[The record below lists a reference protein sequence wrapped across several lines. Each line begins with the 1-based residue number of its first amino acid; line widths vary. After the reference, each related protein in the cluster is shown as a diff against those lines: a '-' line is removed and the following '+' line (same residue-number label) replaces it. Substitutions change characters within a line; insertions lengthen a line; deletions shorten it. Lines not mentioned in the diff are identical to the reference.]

1 MNVERIQPDGMN
13 RPTAYSHVVVVN
25 GGRLVFI
32 AGQTPL
38 DANGAVVG
46 VGDFRAQVIHVFE
59 NLKTALDAAGAT
71 FADVVKV
78 VQYIPKQVPAAER
91 RAMSEVRSTYLSAAS
106 LPVSTLL
113 GVESLAHPD
122 FLIEIEAIAAL
133 P

>member
-1 MNVERIQPDGMN
+1 MSVERIQPDGMN
-13 RPTAYSHVVVVN
+13 RPTAYSQVVVVN

-32 AGQTPL
+32 AGQTPR

-46 VGDFRAQVIHVFE
+46 VGDFRAQVIQVFE